1 MEGQMRSVE
10 ERMLD
15 VVNMREILFSRFL
28 TKLQKNKLLDDDDM
42 LILNLVENVLAEIKT
57 RELIKKA
64 NINETY

>member
-1 MEGQMRSVE
+1 MRSIE

-28 TKLQKNKLLDDDDM
+28 TKLKKNDLLDDDDK
-42 LILNLVENVLAEIKT
+42 LILNLIEEVRAEIKM
-57 RELIKKA
+57 RELLRKA

>member
-1 MEGQMRSVE
+1 MRSIE

-28 TKLQKNKLLDDDDM
+28 TKLKKNDLLDDDDK
-42 LILNLVENVLAEIKT
+42 LILNLIEEVRAEIKM
-57 RELIKKA
+57 REMLRKA

>member
-1 MEGQMRSVE
+1 MRSVE

>member
-1 MEGQMRSVE
+1 MRSIE

-28 TKLQKNKLLDDDDM
+28 TTLQKNNLLNEDDK
-42 LILNLVENVLAEIKT
+42 LILNLIEEVRAEIKM
-57 RELIKKA
+57 RELLRKA